1 MTRREKALQK
11 IRNNP
16 RGVQRVVELAP
27 LCSNGEQMMKTIEY
41 YMNLPYTIELIK
53 DPEGWFVRVKE
64 LEGCM
69 SQGDTAEEAIEMI
82 QEAMELW
89 LEVSLEDGLPI
100 PEPRPDEDYS
110 GKFVVR
116 VPRSLHRDLV
126 EQAAREGTSLNQ
138 TINVALA
145 RAAGRP
151 VATSPAPDGEP
162 GWPGLKPAVRQAL
175 LAAGLAEEAG
185 ELDERFFASWADQ
198 CLNQVESAIAGGYV
212 QDALQRLEPLAR
224 GLRAGQDKSPVVA
237 GFCRAV
243 LLLRRQVEMA
253 IGLKQTASRDGM
265 PQSGISPLSQQAGR
279 TLGQMAIHDERASYA
294 TTLPDAEQRG
304 EPPAERLDTDQGDQE
319 EESR

>member
-1 MTRREKALQK
+1 
-11 IRNNP
+11 
-16 RGVQRVVELAP
+16 
-27 LCSNGEQMMKTIEY
+27 MKTVEY
-41 YMNLPYTIELIK
+41 YMNLPYTIELIR

-89 LEVSLEDGLPI
+89 LEVSLEEGIPI
-100 PEPRPDEDYS
+100 PEPRPEEDYS

-126 EQAAREGTSLNQ
+126 EKADREGTSLNQ

-145 RAAGRP
+145 RAVGRP
-151 VATSPAPDGEP
+151 VAASPAPAGEP
-162 GWPGLKPAVRQAL
+162 GWPGLNPAARQVL

-185 ELDERFFASWADQ
+185 DLDERLFASWADH
-198 CLNQVESAIAGGYV
+198 CLNQVESAIAEGDV
-212 QDALQRLEPLAR
+212 QETLQRLEALAR

-253 IGLKQTASRDGM
+253 IGPKQAASRDGM
-265 PQSGISPLSQQAGR
+265 PHPGISPLSQRASD
-279 TLGQMAIHDERASYA
+279 TLDHMAIHDERTPYA
-294 TTLPDAEQRG
+294 ATLPRAEQQV
-304 EPPAERLDTDQGDQE
+304 EPPADKPDTGQENQG
-319 EESR
+319 EESL

>member
-1 MTRREKALQK
+1 
-11 IRNNP
+11 
-16 RGVQRVVELAP
+16 
-27 LCSNGEQMMKTIEY
+27 MKTVEY
-41 YMNLPYTIELIK
+41 YLDLPYTIELIK

-126 EQAAREGTSLNQ
+126 EKADREGASLNQ

-145 RAAGRP
+145 RAVGRP
-151 VATSPAPDGEP
+151 VAASPAPAGEP
-162 GWPGLKPAVRQAL
+162 GWPGLKPAVRQVM
-175 LAAGLAEEAG
+175 LAAGLAEETG
-185 ELDERFFASWADQ
+185 ELDERLFASWADH
-198 CLNQVESAIAGGYV
+198 CLNQVESALAGG
-212 QDALQRLEPLAR
+212 DGEEALHRLEPLAR
-224 GLRAGQDKSPVVA
+224 GLGAGQDKSPVVA
-237 GFCRAV
+237 GFRRAI
-243 LLLRRQVEMA
+243 LLLRRQIEMA
-253 IGLKQTASRDGM
+253 IGLKQASRDGM
-265 PQSGISPLSQQAGR
+265 LHPGISPLSQRTGR
-279 TLGQMAIHDERASYA
+279 ALGQMAIHDAPAPYA
-294 TTLPDAEQRG
+294 ATLPGAEQQV
-304 EPPAERLDTDQGDQE
+304 EPPAEGPDTDQKNQG

>member
-1 MTRREKALQK
+1 MEKS
-11 IRNNP
+11 ID
-16 RGVQRVVELAP
+16 
-27 LCSNGEQMMKTIEY
+27 Y
-41 YMNLPYTIELIK
+41 YMGLPYTIELQH
-53 DPEGWFVRVKE
+53 DPEAGWFVHVKE
-64 LEGCM
+64 LRGCM
-69 SQGDTAEEAIEMI
+69 SEGDTAEEALAMI

-126 EQAAREGTSLNQ
+126 EQADREGTSLNQ

-145 RAAGRP
+145 RAVGRQA
-151 VATSPAPDGEP
+151 VTSPAPAGEP

-175 LAAGLAEEAG
+175 QAAGLAEEAG
-185 ELDERFFASWADQ
+185 DLDERLFASWAGH
-198 CLNQVESAIAGGYV
+198 CLNQVESAIAGGDV
-212 QDALQRLEPLAR
+212 QEALQRLEPLAR

-243 LLLRRQVEMA
+243 LLLRRQVEVT
-253 IGLKQTASRDGM
+253 IGLKQVASRDGK
-265 PQSGISPLSQQAGR
+265 PHPGISPLIRQTGG
-279 TLGQMAIHDERASYA
+279 TLGQMAIHDEREPYA
-294 TTLPDAEQRG
+294 TTLPGAEQRV
-304 EPPAERLDTDQGDQE
+304 EPPAEGPDTGQENQG